1 MPDFEGFYTPRFTQ
15 VPNTLFDELLPELG
29 LGELKVLLYIMRR
42 TFGFHKDADRIS
54 LHQIEAGTGLSRKSI
69 SAAVASL
76 EEQGMVLVAR
86 SQSEGVHGINTY
98 SLRLREGSYAS
109 KPPRA
114 EVVTL
119 SNHGREDTSPGVGE
133 QGNIQKNGEIK
144 EERDGIETA
153 EPEPYDPERAIA
165 VEERMRKLRGLQR

>member
-69 SAAVASL
+69 SAAVSSL
-76 EEQGMVLVAR
+76 EEKGMVLVAR
-86 SQSEGVHGINTY
+86 SQGDDGVHGVNTY
-98 SLRLREGSYAS
+98 SLRLAEGSYAATP
-109 KPPRA
+109 PPRG
-114 EVVTL
+114 VVTL
-119 SNHGREDTSPGVGE
+119 SNQGREVSSPGVGE
-133 QGNIQKNGEIK
+133 QGNIQKNEEINI
-144 EERDGIETA
+144 ERDDIEQPSRT
-153 EPEPYDPERAIA
+153 PEQI
-165 VEERMRKLRGLQR
+165 VEDFQLTNRLLRGMGK

>member
-69 SAAVASL
+69 SAAVSSL
-76 EEQGMVLVAR
+76 EEKGMVLVAR
-86 SQSEGVHGINTY
+86 SQGEDGAHGVNTY
-98 SLRLREGSYAS
+98 SLRLREGSYAA
-109 KPPRA
+109 KPG
-114 EVVTL
+114 VVTL

-133 QGNIQKNGEIK
+133 QGNIQKNEEIK
-144 EERDGIETA
+144 LERDDIEQPPLSPD
-153 EPEPYDPERAIA
+153 EI
-165 VEERMRKLRGLQR
+165 LRRHQQLEKFRRNMGR